1 MISSQWLGGDRGDP
15 ARPGGIGM
23 VQNGITTPKLSF
35 GSDEEPGH
43 GTPYAQYVR
52 LETLHSLQHP
62 RSKVDAELS
71 FIIATQVMELLFD
84 LLRHEWTA
92 AQHCLREDDVTAA
105 LAALRRGTHVQ
116 DVLTSSWDLLATMT
130 PQEFGAFRPVLGE
143 ASGFQ
148 SSAFLRLEFL
158 LGNKSEKLLE
168 MYETAPAVHAEL
180 TAALHAPGLYDDVL
194 ALLARR
200 GLAVAHEPGSARYR
214 PTAEVEAAW
223 RQVYAEPGH
232 AELARLGEALLDTAE
247 RVTRWRQRHLSAVKR
262 SMGAKPGTGGS
273 SGLTWL
279 KQSADQDVFPE
290 LWTVRNQL

>member
-1 MISSQWLGGDRGDP
+1 
-15 ARPGGIGM
+15 M

-35 GSDEEPGH
+35 DQAKGLGH
-43 GTPYAQYVR
+43 GTPYAQYAR

-62 RSKVDAELS
+62 RSGVDAELS

-92 AQHCLREDDVTAA
+92 AQHSLHQDDVPAA
-105 LAALRRGTHVQ
+105 LDALRRGTQVQ
-116 DVLTSSWDLLATMT
+116 DVLNSSWDLLATMT
-130 PQEFGAFRPVLGE
+130 PQEFAAFRPLLGE

-158 LGNKSEKLLE
+158 LGNKSESLLR
-168 MYETAPAVHAEL
+168 MYESDPAVHAEL
-180 TAALHAPGLYDDVL
+180 TAALHAPGLYDEVL

-200 GLAVAHEPGSARYR
+200 GLTVTHLPDTTRYR
-214 PTAEVEAAW
+214 PTTEVEAAW
-223 RQVYAEPGH
+223 RRVYTEAGY

-262 SMGAKPGTGGS
+262 AMGAKPGTAGS

-279 KQSADQDVFPE
+279 KHSADQDVFPE
-290 LWTVRNQL
+290 LWTVRDRF

>member
-1 MISSQWLGGDRGDP
+1 
-15 ARPGGIGM
+15 M

-35 GSDEEPGH
+35 RPAEDVVH
-43 GTPYAQYVR
+43 GTPYAQYAR

-62 RSKVDAELS
+62 RSAEDAELS

-92 AQHCLREDDVTAA
+92 AQRSLRGDDVPAA

-116 DVLTSSWDLLATMT
+116 DVLISSWDLLATMT
-130 PQEFGAFRPVLGE
+130 PREFGAFRPLLGE

-158 LGNKSEKLLE
+158 LGNKSESLLR
-168 MYETAPAVHAEL
+168 MYESDPAVHTEL

-194 ALLARR
+194 ALLSRR
-200 GLAVAHEPGSARYR
+200 GLAVAHRPGTARYR
-214 PTAEVEAAW
+214 PAPEVETAW
-223 RQVYAEPGH
+223 RQVYTEPGH

-262 SMGAKPGTGGS
+262 AMGAKPGTGGS
-273 SGLTWL
+273 SGLAWL

-290 LWTVRNQL
+290 LWTVRDQL